1 MARRPEE
8 MLCVDLKKEC
18 LMSSAIDL
26 SGVPDESIRE
36 LHKQAETCLA
46 GTVQFAIAAD
56 QRATTMAGIFG
67 AGCIAL
73 LAAIAT
79 VLAATAP
86 YSPFIGGA
94 AGMALLLFAAAITS
108 GMAAIP
114 TDFHVG
120 GYEPKRLAK
129 SASDLIWMLR
139 YALDD
144 MQDRIDVNRS
154 VLERSARLL
163 RVATAFAVGAIPLGI
178 LVFSVLR
185 AGLRSS

>member
-1 MARRPEE
+1 M
-8 MLCVDLKKEC
+8 V
-18 LMSSAIDL
+18 MSSSIDL
-26 SGVPDESIRE
+26 SEIPEEGVRE

-79 VLAATAP
+79 VLAASVP

-94 AGMALLLFAAAITS
+94 AAMSLLLFAAALTS
-108 GMAAIP
+108 GMAATP

-120 GYEPKRLAK
+120 GYEPKRLAR
-129 SASDLIWMLR
+129 SATDLVWMLR

-144 MQDRIDVNRS
+144 MQDRIDANRN

-163 RVATAFAVGAIPLGI
+163 RVAMAFAVGAIPFGI